1 LGSGENSF
9 VITSFIIRTLE
20 FTVWYQSDNHS
31 QWSTETENRANRNRN

>member
-20 FTVWYQSDNHS
+20 FSVWYKSDSHS
-31 QWSTETENRANRNRN
+31 